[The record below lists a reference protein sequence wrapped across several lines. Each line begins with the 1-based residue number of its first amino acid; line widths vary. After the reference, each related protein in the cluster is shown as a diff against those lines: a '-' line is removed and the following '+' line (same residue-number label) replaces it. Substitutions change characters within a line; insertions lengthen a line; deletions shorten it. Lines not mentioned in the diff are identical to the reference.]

1 MWIVEQRD
9 PAGDW
14 SIIRATV
21 DERQDADDLARLYKT
36 DNPKLRF
43 RYSAVDED
51 GEPIDSSEPVE
62 V

>member
-1 MWIVEQRD
+1 
-9 PAGDW
+9 
-14 SIIRATV
+14 V